1 MKPAVRR
8 ALTQL
13 APGVDRFGLVLALL
27 VLSYLVFALSGS
39 STPRILE
46 GSFAVVAL
54 WLALHASAVGPRVR
68 LWAAAMLLAAFLA
81 VVVITQSVA
90 DSTAL
95 LAGQRELRIR
105 HGSDTYRL
113 RLTASGKLI
122 LTK

>member
-1 MKPAVRR
+1 MDLRTQATAHSSGQPR
-8 ALTQL
+8 ADS
-13 APGVDRFGLVLALL
+13 PVVDL
-27 VLSYLVFALSGS
+27 
-39 STPRILE
+39 P
-46 GSFAVVAL
+46 
-54 WLALHASAVGPRVR
+54 
-68 LWAAAMLLAAFLA
+68 
-81 VVVITQSVA
+81 VA

>member
-1 MKPAVRR
+1 MDLR
-8 ALTQL
+8 TQ
-13 APGVDRFGLVLALL
+13 ATTH
-27 VLSYLVFALSGS
+27 SSGQ
-39 STPRILE
+39 
-46 GSFAVVAL
+46 
-54 WLALHASAVGPRVR
+54 PRVDSP
-68 LWAAAMLLAAFLA
+68 
-81 VVVITQSVA
+81 VVDFPVA

>member
-1 MKPAVRR
+1 MDFHAKAADPASGQTSPQGPV
-8 ALTQL
+8 
-13 APGVDRFGLVLALL
+13 VDF
-27 VLSYLVFALSGS
+27 
-39 STPRILE
+39 P
-46 GSFAVVAL
+46 
-54 WLALHASAVGPRVR
+54 
-68 LWAAAMLLAAFLA
+68 
-81 VVVITQSVA
+81 VA

>member
-1 MKPAVRR
+1 MYFR
-8 ALTQL
+8 AKAADTAFGQTN
-13 APGVDRFGLVLALL
+13 PEGPVVDF
-27 VLSYLVFALSGS
+27 
-39 STPRILE
+39 P
-46 GSFAVVAL
+46 
-54 WLALHASAVGPRVR
+54 
-68 LWAAAMLLAAFLA
+68 
-81 VVVITQSVA
+81 VA

>member
-1 MKPAVRR
+1 MDFRTQAAAPASGQTSPQGPAVDF
-8 ALTQL
+8 
-13 APGVDRFGLVLALL
+13 P
-27 VLSYLVFALSGS
+27 
-39 STPRILE
+39 
-46 GSFAVVAL
+46 
-54 WLALHASAVGPRVR
+54 
-68 LWAAAMLLAAFLA
+68 
-81 VVVITQSVA
+81 VA

>member
-1 MKPAVRR
+1 MDLRAQPA
-8 ALTQL
+8 
-13 APGVDRFGLVLALL
+13 
-27 VLSYLVFALSGS
+27 ALSSGQTRTDS
-39 STPRILE
+39 P
-46 GSFAVVAL
+46 VVDF
-54 WLALHASAVGPRVR
+54 P
-68 LWAAAMLLAAFLA
+68 
-81 VVVITQSVA
+81 VA